1 MTIEFSCPECGKP
14 LSTTD
19 DKAGR
24 SAKCPGCGER
34 LTVPGRSPPATESD
48 LENTLPSAGGSAGSF
63 SEEQPQ
69 SDSVRKPC
77 PVCGELILAQARVC
91 RFCGEQ
97 FAGVAK
103 EDPEGL
109 RADLGVIWEQAWEV
123 YKNNLGLS
131 VGLYVLTI
139 LIQFAAN
146 LPQQALNVAQRQ
158 LDLNPLIYGPSMLA
172 AVLLSNGVQFWL
184 GAGYA
189 HCMLKLARGDVP
201 QIAELFWGGRWFW
214 RTVGSG
220 IVFVLAVSLGT
231 LLCILPGI
239 FIALRLW
246 PYLYFIVDED
256 DGVTDAFNRSWNL
269 TRDQYGLGLLLG
281 LCAIGLNLAGVLML
295 CVGVLFTF
303 PLTALLAAMTY
314 LALRADFRRKARD
327 VAPDESIA

>member
-34 LTVPGRSPPATESD
+34 LTVPGRIPPATESD
-48 LENTLPSAGGSAGSF
+48 LENTLPSDGGFAGSF

-77 PVCGELILAQARVC
+77 PVCGELILAHARVC

-103 EDPEGL
+103 EEPEGL

-131 VGLYVLTI
+131 VGLYVLTL
-139 LIQFAAN
+139 LIQFAAS
-146 LPQQALNVAQRQ
+146 LPELKLNINQAQW
-158 LDLNPLIYGPSMLA
+158 NPL
-172 AVLLSNGVQFWL
+172 VLLQSAVQFWL
-184 GAGYA
+184 AAGYA

-201 QIAELFWGGRWFW
+201 QVAELFWGGRWFW

-220 IVFVLAVSLGT
+220 IVFGLAVSLGT

-281 LCAIGLNLAGVLML
+281 LCTIGLNLAGILML